1 MILCVCK
8 IFTIHNELNEDDE
21 KIYTRSL
28 IIQIEFR
35 IQRVGNHHST
45 NEKYFQLALQ
55 SLSNVAAVK
64 IRFVQTAKKYFIILV
79 WAVENLHVLTKQPK
93 SDSRTENKLICVSV
107 GQSRRGIFGEL
118 FHN

>member
-8 IFTIHNELNEDDE
+8 IFTKHNKLNEDDE
-21 KIYTRSL
+21 KIYTRFL

-55 SLSNVAAVK
+55 SLSNVDAVK
-64 IRFVQTAKKYFIILV
+64 FRFAQTAKKNIYHFSLDGRELTCADKANPKVIQEPKI
-79 WAVENLHVLTKQPK
+79 NL
-93 SDSRTENKLICVSV
+93 
-107 GQSRRGIFGEL
+107 FA
-118 FHN
+118 